1 MSGFLLWTPDA
12 ARARASPSH
21 PSRSLRRRCASR
33 SPCGDGR
40 PSSSYWCCVCPRGRP
55 CGMLVRVRVAGC
67 PCGMPVGSALAPR
80 RRPLCAAAALAGCR
94 SGFARRRPP
103 LRDAGRLRAVDPLAR
118 VDARNRALAAS
129 VRTVAAASDR
139 TTVRRVAAAAR
150 SSARG
155 VTESLA
161 TVCAPACPA
170 PALDR
175 LALGPD
181 GACSRAAPLLH
192 APRSARVAARRSL
205 VGVMRPRLQ
214 AGPAGLFAGLSAR
227 ALLVSGWS
235 DFALRLARLIRR
247 AARCR
252 CQDV

>member
-1 MSGFLLWTPDA
+1 MLR
-12 ARARASPSH
+12 ARARRPRTLRARCAAVAPRAHHAVTGVRHRLIGVAYARAAALAGCWSGFASPAA
-21 PSRSLRRRCASR
+21 L
-33 SPCGDGR
+33 
-40 PSSSYWCCVCPRGRP
+40 
-55 CGMLVRVRVAGC
+55 AGC
-67 PCGMPVGSALAPR
+67 RGSALAPR

-227 ALLVSGWS
+227 AILVSGWS